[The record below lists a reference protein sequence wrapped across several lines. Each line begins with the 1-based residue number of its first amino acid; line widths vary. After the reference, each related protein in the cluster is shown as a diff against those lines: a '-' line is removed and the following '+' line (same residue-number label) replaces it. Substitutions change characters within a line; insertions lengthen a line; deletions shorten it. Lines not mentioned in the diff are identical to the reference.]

1 MKKFLIGL
9 LTIILTFALITL
21 GITINLKNTIVDTL
35 SNTVKEEVTTSLVD
49 SISKETG
56 TNDKKLKNDITEFI
70 NNNPEIEQIT
80 TTVID
85 KTIDVLAGETKS
97 IKIDIADEVATI
109 LDESEKILAKYDVTL
124 TKEDRNE
131 IIRIA
136 ESGEL
141 NDILNE
147 ALAEIDSES
156 SNEFTLIAD
165 IYKFINNDLKLI
177 LIGIISISII
187 LIALLKKSIYS
198 WMPYV
203 GTALTL
209 TGIILGFL
217 CPFLINLLND
227 AIKEEDITISA
238 SPIQTFGII
247 CLVVGIIMII
257 LNKVI
262 TYIQKNKSTKKEPE
276 EVNDNTS
283 NEETKDN
290 TEIKENDSESP
301 KKS

>member
-198 WMPYV
+198 WLPHV